1 MSKDVELLEKYNETW
16 EKVKNSIK
24 KEFDS
29 EPVFYDKY
37 LKAKLKSFQGKINTN
52 FHDNEIS
59 KGSSQFICLS
69 VIYLFIS
76 FIYLFICLFV
86 SKISSVFR
94 TGKNYYPQSKFVIKE
109 KNARVYYCNNIEISF
124 DDSDI

>member
-76 FIYLFICLFV
+76 FIYLFIYLLICF
-86 SKISSVFR
+86 KDQFC
-94 TGKNYYPQSKFVIKE
+94 F
-109 KNARVYYCNNIEISF
+109 
-124 DDSDI
+124 

>member
-16 EKVKNSIK
+16 EKVKNSTK

-37 LKAKLKSFQGKINTN
+37 LKAKLKSCQGKINTN

-59 KGSSQFICLS
+59 KEGFQFICLS
-69 VIYLFIS
+69 VVYLFIS

-86 SKISSVFR
+86 LKISSVFR
-94 TGKNYYPQSKFVIKE
+94 TGKNYYPQCKLVIKE
-109 KNARVYYCNNIEISF
+109 KNARVYYCNNRNF
-124 DDSDI
+124 F

>member
-37 LKAKLKSFQGKINTN
+37 LKAKLKSFQGKSTQIFMIMKYQREVLN
-52 FHDNEIS
+52 
-59 KGSSQFICLS
+59 
-69 VIYLFIS
+69 LFA
-76 FIYLFICLFV
+76 Y
-86 SKISSVFR
+86 
-94 TGKNYYPQSKFVIKE
+94 Q
-109 KNARVYYCNNIEISF
+109 
-124 DDSDI
+124 

>member
-1 MSKDVELLEKYNETW
+1 MSKDVELLEKYNKTW
-16 EKVKNSIK
+16 EKAKNSTK

-37 LKAKLKSFQGKINTN
+37 LKAKLKSCQGKVNRS
-52 FHDNEIS
+52 FDDNEIS
-59 KGSSQFICLS
+59 KGGSQFICLS

-76 FIYLFICLFV
+76 FIYLFIFLFV
-86 SKISSVFR
+86 LKISSVFR
-94 TGKNYYPQSKFVIKE
+94 TAKNYYPQCKFVIKE